1 MKRKVILT
9 TVVASAVIGGGA
21 LTAAAASGSS
31 SPSDTAGSGGGASTS
46 VANSSTPSSG
56 DDSRDRGPEG
66 GSGSAA
72 QQAVGTA
79 LDAQAGVV
87 AEVDF
92 NDDDG
97 GNAGGWEIEIIGED
111 GQWYKVQV
119 NADGTQVVDSQVE
132 NESDTDDDDAA
143 VADALR
149 SADNQV
155 DAAQAIDIALGQ
167 VSGNLDG
174 VDFEDGHWDVE
185 VNADDGTEHELS
197 IDPASG
203 DVTDATQ
210 DDQGE
215 DASDD
220 SDDQSDDESDDQSD
234 GEADDDGQNQ
244 HDDDGGQHE
253 DGDDD

>member
-31 SPSDTAGSGGGASTS
+31 SPSDTAGSGGASTS
-46 VANSSTPSSG
+46 VADSSAASSG
-56 DDSRDRGPEG
+56 DDTRDSGPEG

-72 QQAVGTA
+72 RQAVSTA
-79 LDAQAGVV
+79 LNEQAGAV

-185 VNADDGTEHELS
+185 VKADDGTEHELS

-203 DVTDATQ
+203 EVTDATQ

-220 SDDQSDDESDDQSD
+220 SDDQSDDEADD
-234 GEADDDGQNQ
+234 EADDDGQNQ